1 MNKGENGTDVVEW
14 TANEKCSGPWENE
27 RREWCISS
35 VGRSSLLVGSNV
47 LDLGEGSGGVV
58 NEEAK

>member
-1 MNKGENGTDVVEW
+1 MVEW

-27 RREWCISS
+27 LREWCISS